1 MSLTDSNPIIEFDV
15 VLKARVEEPNDV
27 PEPEAPGGDGD
38 QFDEHVKSFKSSK
51 TSEQGAKVKELED
64 LVSKLD
70 AKGTA
75 ELKALVSNPK
85 QMIQKNTLAMMR
97 GAIGK
102 AGIVGAIIAIVLSAP
117 EIFIKLVEL
126 LGQRG
131 GPLNQD
137 YTRELAND
145 VQLGIDKDLQFRRA
159 IGIDVVITSED
170 TKYIISDPAFVNN
183 SLVDVDKTRSIRLN
197 SNESQYGY
205 VSGL

>member
-1 MSLTDSNPIIEFDV
+1 MSLSDKTPIIEFDV
-15 VLKARVEEPNDV
+15 VLKARVEKPEDV
-27 PEPEAPGGDGD
+27 PEPEVGGEGDG
-38 QFDEHVKSFKSSK
+38 FDEHVKSFKSSK
-51 TSEQGAKVKELED
+51 TAEQGGKVSDIDD
-64 LVSKLD
+64 LISKLD

-75 ELKALVSNPK
+75 ELKALVTNPK
-85 QMIQKNTLAMMR
+85 AMIQKNTLGMLR
-97 GAIGK
+97 SAIGK
-102 AGIVGAIIAIVLSAP
+102 AGIAGAIIAIVLSAP

>member
-1 MSLTDSNPIIEFDV
+1 MSLTDNNPIIEFEV
-15 VLKARVEEPNDV
+15 VLKARVEEPDDV
-27 PEPEAPGGDGD
+27 PEPAGGDQDD
-38 QFDEHVKSFKSSK
+38 QLDEHVKSFKSGK
-51 TSEQGAKVKELED
+51 TSEQSAKINELED
-64 LVSKLD
+64 MVSKLD

-85 QMIQKNTLAMMR
+85 AMIQKNTLAMLK
-97 GAIGK
+97 GAVGK

-170 TKYIISDPAFVNN
+170 RNYIISDPAFVTN

>member
-1 MSLTDSNPIIEFDV
+1 MSLTDNNPIIEFEV
-15 VLKARVEEPNDV
+15 VLKARVEEPDDV
-27 PEPEAPGGDGD
+27 PEPAGGGDDD
-38 QFDEHVKSFKSSK
+38 QLDEHVKSFKSGK
-51 TSEQGAKVKELED
+51 TSEQGAKVQELED

-75 ELKALVSNPK
+75 ELRALVTNPK
-85 QMIQKNTLAMMR
+85 AMIQKNTMSMLK

-102 AGIVGAIIAIVLSAP
+102 AGIAGAIIAIVLAAP
-117 EIFIKLVEL
+117 EIFVKLVEL

-137 YTRELAND
+137 YSRELAND

-159 IGIDVVITSED
+159 IGMDVIITSED
-170 TKYIISDPAFVNN
+170 RNYIISDPAFVTN